1 VEEGRFS
8 EDGLRLNQSH
18 RMHHSIAEWTDQ
30 KMVPVQPPAKTENAP
45 TSHLGAFLPGTAI
58 VLTPKDGGPPVPHD
72 VNLGCFAC
80 FHGQE
85 YHAGN
90 RYALP
95 HRRLH
100 AYANVADLR
109 FLPISRAESLW
120 VLAAAL
126 DRKGPNTFDAA
137 YMDVLKMRAL
147 EHLDVYEAA
156 PVKDAAAGG
165 SK

>member
-1 VEEGRFS
+1 
-8 EDGLRLNQSH
+8 
-18 RMHHSIAEWTDQ
+18 M
-30 KMVPVQPPAKTENAP
+30 
-45 TSHLGAFLPGTAI
+45 
-58 VLTPKDGGPPVPHD
+58 
-72 VNLGCFAC
+72 
-80 FHGQE
+80 
-85 YHAGN
+85 
-90 RYALP
+90 
-95 HRRLH
+95 H

-156 PVKDAAAGG
+156 PVEDAAAGG
-165 SK
+165 GSK